1 MYLMATITVNIK
13 DEVNEEFRK
22 TVEERLG
29 RGKGVLGKAI
39 EDAMQKWASNED
51 QDRIREEALALMKKG
66 LYKLPKGYKFR
77 REEAYDRI

>member
-1 MYLMATITVNIK
+1 MDNMATITVNIR

-39 EDAMQKWASNED
+39 EEAMQKWSKEKKTD
-51 QDRIREEALALMKKG
+51 EYVEEAIALMKKG
-66 LYKLPKGYKFR
+66 LYKVGKSYTFK
-77 REEAYDRI
+77 REEAYD